1 VRHRTGA
8 IIVFGLFFFNVYLMD
23 ANDNAPVFSQTDY
36 RYSLPEN
43 PPLGTIVVTV
53 SATDA
58 DEGLYGKVTYEFG
71 RISVKAK
78 KIFSLDQD
86 NGQITVTGHIDFE
99 EASIYEMTV
108 EAKDEFGLS
117 SEANVV
123 IKILDINDNPPEI
136 FLKSLHTP
144 VPENLSPGTEVGIIN
159 LLESTILGR
168 RFPLESAQDPDMGA
182 NSVQHYRLSENDY
195 FALEMNTQM
204 NANAYPEL
212 VLKKPLDRESQV
224 DHFLTISGVDGG
236 HPPRSG
242 TASIHIHV
250 LDANDNIPV
259 FGQRVYKAYI
269 HENSDHGTVLAKLN
283 ATDLDSG
290 LYGEISYSF
299 SHMPD
304 KTKGVVMIDPVTGE
318 VRVAGSIDYEEASTH
333 ELDVQAKDGGG
344 QSSHC
349 KLIIEVTD
357 LNDNAPVI
365 EIKSASLSVS
375 EDASPGT
382 MVALL
387 NVYDLDTGASGRVI
401 CVISDDVPFRLVS
414 EVKNYFMLI
423 TDGVL
428 DREKQSYYNIT
439 VTAMDAGTPPMFSS
453 KVVPI
458 MIGDVNDN
466 PPVFT
471 HSEYTIQVPENKAQG
486 FLVTR
491 VRAMDAD
498 ARQNAQIQYSLAED
512 AISYFSLN
520 AETGEIFTLRPFD
533 YETSSHFCIRVMAQ
547 DGGNP
552 PFTST
557 CTVRVFIGD
566 ENDNAP
572 VVLYP
577 VQSTVHIADDIV
589 PLAAPKGYL
598 VTKVVAVDAD
608 AGHNAWLSYHIV
620 KATQHNLFSIGLH
633 CGEIRTLRPFAD
645 DDEPKQLLVIAV
657 RDNGHESFST
667 TATVNI
673 AIGEGLP
680 VIDELSAFGLDE
692 SRVRD
697 DFIMYL
703 IITLAVV
710 SVLFLILI
718 TVVVYMRFC
727 RRSYMHRSSTKL
739 PVFPST
745 YGPPGY
751 FDVSRC
757 GTLQDDDRYTHCN
770 FFNQIKILKPCTVHL
785 FYTIFSAYSPALP
798 LSHGPSISLSYFNQ
812 TKFKAM

>member
-1 VRHRTGA
+1 MLLSVCILCGGALGEVRYSVPEEMQRGSVIGNLAHDLKLKVDELIQRNARVVAEGRRQFCDLSTQTGSLLVSERMDREELCTQTEVC
-8 IIVFGLFFFNVYLMD
+8 IIQFQLLLENPLKVYSLVLD
-23 ANDNAPVFSQTDY
+23 IQDINDNSPF
-36 RYSLPEN
+36 
-43 PPLGTIVVTV
+43 
-53 SATDA
+53 
-58 DEGLYGKVTYEFG
+58 F
-71 RISVKAK
+71 
-78 KIFSLDQD
+78 D
-86 NGQITVTGHIDFE
+86 NGQI
-99 EASIYEMTV
+99 EMELV
-108 EAKDEFGLS
+108 
-117 SEANVV
+117 
-123 IKILDINDNPPEI
+123 
-136 FLKSLHTP
+136 
-144 VPENLSPGTEVGIIN
+144 
-159 LLESTILGR
+159 ESTVPGR

-195 FALEMNTQM
+195 FALEMNTQV
-204 NANAYPEL
+204 NSNAYPEL
-212 VLKKPLDRESQV
+212 VLKKPLDRESQA

-269 HENSDHGTVLAKLN
+269 RENSDQGTVLVKLN

-304 KTKGVVMIDPVTGE
+304 KTKGVVDIDPVTGE
-318 VRVAGSIDYEEASTH
+318 VRVAGAIDYEEASTH

-365 EIKSASLSVS
+365 AVETASPSVS

-387 NVYDLDTGASGRVI
+387 NVYDLDTGASGRVT
-401 CVISDDVPFRLVS
+401 CDISDDVPFRLVS

-423 TDGVL
+423 TDVVL

-439 VTAMDAGTPPMFSS
+439 VTAMDAGIPPMFSS
-453 KVVPI
+453 KLVPI
-458 MIGDVNDN
+458 MIEDVNDN

-471 HSEYTIQVPENKAQG
+471 YSEYNIQVPENRDQG
-486 FLVTR
+486 MLLIR
-491 VRAMDAD
+491 VRAEDAD
-498 ARQNAQIQYSLAED
+498 AGQNAQIQYSLAENS
-512 AISYFSLN
+512 ISHFSLN

-533 YETSSHFCIRVMAQ
+533 YEMSSHFWIHAMAQ
-547 DGGNP
+547 DGGSP
-552 PFTST
+552 SFTST
-557 CTVRVFIGD
+557 CSIRVFIGD

-577 VQSTVHIADDIV
+577 VQSTGHIADDIV
-589 PLAAPKGYL
+589 PLDAPKGYL
-598 VTKVVAVDAD
+598 VTKVIAVDAD
-608 AGHNAWLSYHIV
+608 AGHNAWLSYRIV

-645 DDEPKQLLVIAV
+645 GDEPKQTLVIDV
-657 RDNGHESFST
+657 RDNGAESLFT

-673 AIGEGLP
+673 AIGEGLSI
-680 VIDELSAFGLDE
+680 IDELSAFGLDE

-697 DFIMYL
+697 DFTMYL
-703 IITLAVV
+703 IIALAGVC
-710 SVLFLILI
+710 VLFLILI
-718 TVVVYMRFC
+718 TVVFYRKCC
-727 RRSYMHRSSTKL
+727 RHSYMHHSSTKL

-757 GTLQDDDRYTHCN
+757 GTLQDDDRYSSFLTTGSWRGD
-770 FFNQIKILKPCTVHL
+770 FRFRPEVFDYDTQKKSGMMVHVSGDK
-785 FYTIFSAYSPALP
+785 TANVKVGPRAH
-798 LSHGPSISLSYFNQ
+798 LSVRR
-812 TKFKAM
+812 

>member
-1 VRHRTGA
+1 MFFPTRYILFLRVQCIKMLVVVLSVCFFSGRALGEVRYSVPEELQRGSVIGNLAQDLKLNVDELIRRNARVVAEGSRQFCELSTETGSLLVSERMDREELCTQTEVC
-8 IIVFGLFFFNVYLMD
+8 IIQFQLLLENPLKVYSLVLD
-23 ANDNAPVFSQTDY
+23 IQDINDNSPF
-36 RYSLPEN
+36 
-43 PPLGTIVVTV
+43 
-53 SATDA
+53 
-58 DEGLYGKVTYEFG
+58 F
-71 RISVKAK
+71 
-78 KIFSLDQD
+78 D
-86 NGQITVTGHIDFE
+86 NGQI
-99 EASIYEMTV
+99 EM
-108 EAKDEFGLS
+108 E
-117 SEANVV
+117 
-123 IKILDINDNPPEI
+123 
-136 FLKSLHTP
+136 
-144 VPENLSPGTEVGIIN
+144 

-401 CVISDDVPFRLVS
+401 CDISDDVPFRLVS

-757 GTLQDDDRYTHCN
+757 GTLQDDDRYSSFLTTGSWRGDFRFGPEVFDYDTPKKSGTMLHVIGDKTAN
-770 FFNQIKILKPCTVHL
+770 VKVGPC
-785 FYTIFSAYSPALP
+785 AN
-798 LSHGPSISLSYFNQ
+798 LSVRR
-812 TKFKAM
+812 

>member
-1 VRHRTGA
+1 WSSISSVLA
-8 IIVFGLFFFNVYLMD
+8 IHVTVLD
-23 ANDNAPVFSQTDY
+23 ANDNAPVFSQSVY
-36 RYSLPEN
+36 KVSLPEN
-43 PPLGTIVVTV
+43 CPIGTEVTRV
-53 SATDA
+53 SANDE
-58 DEGLYGKVTYEFG
+58 DEGQNGEVTYGFG
-71 RISVKAK
+71 RLLEKDQG
-78 KIFSLDQD
+78 IFSLDPKS
-86 NGQITVTGHIDFE
+86 GVVTVIGAVDYE
-99 EASIYEMTV
+99 EEMMHELRIIAKDGSGLTSYSDLTV
-108 EAKDEFGLS
+108 EITD
-117 SEANVV
+117 V
-123 IKILDINDNPPEI
+123 NDNIPVI
-136 FLKSLHTP
+136 VLKSLKTP
-144 VPENLSPGTEVGIIN
+144 IPENILPGAEVGIIN
-159 LLESTILGR
+159 I
-168 RFPLESAQDPDMGA
+168 QDRDSGHNQQVHCFIKQNIP
-182 NSVQHYRLSENDY
+182 
-195 FALEMNTQM
+195 FK
-204 NANAYPEL
+204 L
-212 VLKKPLDRESQV
+212 VPSLKNYYSLVTTGELDREIISDYNV
-224 DHFLTISGVDGG
+224 TITATDGG
-236 HPPRSG
+236 SPPLSSSK
-242 TASIHIHV
+242 TIHLSV
-250 LDANDNIPV
+250 ADVNDNPPV
-259 FGQRVYKAYI
+259 FEEQFYSAHVK
-269 HENSDHGTVLAKLN
+269 ENNKPGSSVCTVAATDPDWRQNGTVV
-283 ATDLDSG
+283 
-290 LYGEISYSF
+290 YSLLT
-299 SHMPD
+299 SDINGSPVSSLLSINGD
-304 KTKGVVMIDPVTGE
+304 TGVIH
-318 VRVAGSIDYEEASTH
+318 A
-333 ELDVQAKDGGG
+333 
-344 QSSHC
+344 SSHC

-401 CVISDDVPFRLVS
+401 CDISDDVPFRLVS

-577 VQSTVHIADDIV
+577 VQSTVDIADDIV

-645 DDEPKQLLVIAV
+645 DDEPKQSLVIAV

-745 YGPPGY
+745 YGPPA
-751 FDVSRC
+751 
-757 GTLQDDDRYTHCN
+757 HCN